1 MKTQVSVTFDLESFE
16 TLNEEEVESKV
27 NDLLTEN
34 LETDDWLGHGG
45 KAVRLNPESLTVS
58 LQSGNGN

>member
-16 TLNEEEVESKV
+16 PLKEEEVESKV

-34 LETDDWLGHGG
+34 LETDDWLGTG
-45 KAVRLNPESLTVS
+45 KAVRLISDSLTVS

>member
-16 TLNEEEVESKV
+16 PLNEQEVESKV
-27 NDLLTEN
+27 NELLTDD

-45 KAVRLNPESLTVS
+45 KAVRFNSESLTVS